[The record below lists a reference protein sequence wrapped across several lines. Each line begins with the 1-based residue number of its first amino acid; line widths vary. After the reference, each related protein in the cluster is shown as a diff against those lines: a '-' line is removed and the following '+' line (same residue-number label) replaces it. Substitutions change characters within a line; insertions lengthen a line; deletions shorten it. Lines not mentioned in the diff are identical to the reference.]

1 MSDSEQVECG
11 THGPTRSTFACRHLA
26 SGVACGF
33 HADDGDPTDAWPDAW
48 CDQCDELQARS
59 GGWPEDLPRG
69 LIQLLCT
76 HCWEAARARN
86 EVVPALARGRAAAL
100 TADEQTAL
108 IHGAVHALEVVQAA
122 AAVRWGIGGY
132 VRWDFDD
139 ASRMLTFS
147 DEHGPRVIAD
157 VRMVGSY
164 STRSDTF
171 QWAWVLYDAGDPL
184 IVGVAGLPALGE
196 VRGLEQLTL
205 QGWPCEIDDAWAMTA
220 LAALVLGA
228 EGAYRAPMSEDRT
241 WFMLLS
247 GLRAAA

>member
-1 MSDSEQVECG
+1 MSDSETVVCG

-26 SGVACGF
+26 SGVGCGF
-33 HADDGDPTDAWPDAW
+33 HADDSDPADAWPDAW

-76 HCWEAARARN
+76 HCWETARARN
-86 EVVPALARGRAAAL
+86 EAVPALARGPAATL
-100 TADEQTAL
+100 IPDEQAAL
-108 IHGAVHALEVVQAA
+108 IHGAVHQLEAVQAA
-122 AAVRWGIGGY
+122 AEARWGLGGY
-132 VRWDFDD
+132 ARWDFDD
-139 ASRMLTFS
+139 AARTLTFS
-147 DEHGPRVIAD
+147 DAQGPRVIAD

-184 IVGVAGLPALGE
+184 IEGVAGLPAFGE
-196 VRGLEQLTL
+196 VRGLEQLTIN
-205 QGWPCEIDDAWAMTA
+205 GWPCEIDDAWAMTA

-228 EGAYRAPMSEDRT
+228 EGAYRAPMSEDLY

-247 GLRAAA
+247 GLRAVA